1 MDHDLK
7 RYMKLEVLEVFTL
20 LNLSPAS
27 KNPRPNPRQNLGLGL
42 GRNSDPLKFKLKSP
56 ALVDGHPPRFVAF
69 FPANLYRSQPP
80 YRLSALIKLVHDEI
94 LQ

>member
-7 RYMKLEVLEVFTL
+7 RYMKLEVSLFSPPPAN
-20 LNLSPAS
+20 LNPDP
-27 KNPRPNPRQNLGLGL
+27 KPRPNSRVVV
-42 GRNSDPLKFKLKSP
+42 GRNSDPLKSKSKLKSS

-69 FPANLYRSQPP
+69 SPANLYRSQPP
-80 YRLSALIKLVHDEI
+80 YRLSTLIKLVHDEI